1 MRREQNRF
9 RNKLE
14 MAPSLNATIRWQ
26 HWCQGADTQASDEP
40 PRGCVVRLAE
50 PDNPLIER
58 DEASRPQRGT
68 PRDVLSSICVY
79 SQRALSQSSLCRVT
93 QVRTQAPLHRSRLSC
108 GRARPFVELMASRPP
123 AEVGSARMLRQAA
136 AADSSDPRRA
146 EGRRA
151 VQGAQWNGSRSEQE
165 APRSTKWRERR
176 AGARVR

>member
-1 MRREQNRF
+1 MV
-9 RNKLE
+9 
-14 MAPSLNATIRWQ
+14 SL
-26 HWCQGADTQASDEP
+26 GADTQASGEP

-79 SQRALSQSSLCRVT
+79 SQRALSQSSLCRVVSSSWRHPSPHT
-93 QVRTQAPLHRSRLSC
+93 SAPSSIAPQLWKSESLRQAHGVSPASRGRLGKDAAAGGRRRFFRPEK
-108 GRARPFVELMASRPP
+108 GRARSVE
-123 AEVGSARMLRQAA
+123 
-136 AADSSDPRRA
+136 

>member
-1 MRREQNRF
+1 MV
-9 RNKLE
+9 
-14 MAPSLNATIRWQ
+14 SL
-26 HWCQGADTQASDEP
+26 GADTQASGEP

-58 DEASRPQRGT
+58 DEASRPQSGT

-146 EGRRA
+146 GRSVEEGRRA